1 MAKGQNLSRYQQ
13 SVVKRYYEHKDTI
26 ILQKLGEIVSDLYIS
41 GGPSSKAEKLWER
54 AASALVNTEVDPVRM
69 GEVLKGRSV
78 EELAKLV
85 SELSNAPAQKSGSIQ
100 ADKMDAPSRPV
111 AAKADALPGP
121 PARKVGDPP
130 APEELKRAF
139 KAFRKRLKLSR
150 LDAESKLGRSPLSS
164 GKSSAIVA
172 IQPPNQFSNAVW
184 EELVRQGRLKR
195 AGRGFYQLAEDTSPR

>member
-13 SVVKRYYEHKDTI
+13 GVVKRYYEHKDTI
-26 ILQKLGEIVSDLYIS
+26 ILQKLSEIVSDLYIS

-54 AASALVNTEVDPVRM
+54 AASVLVNTEVDPVRM

-85 SELSNAPAQKSGSIQ
+85 SELSNAPAQKSGSSQ
-100 ADKMDAPSRPV
+100 ADKTDALSRP
-111 AAKADALPGP
+111 AATKPDALPGP

-130 APEELKRAF
+130 APEELKSAF

-172 IQPPNQFSNAVW
+172 IQPPNQFPNAVW